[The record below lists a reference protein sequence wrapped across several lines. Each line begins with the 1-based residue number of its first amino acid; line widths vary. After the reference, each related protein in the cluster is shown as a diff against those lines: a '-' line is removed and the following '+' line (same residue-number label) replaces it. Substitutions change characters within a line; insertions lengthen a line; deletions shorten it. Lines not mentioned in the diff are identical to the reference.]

1 MPILARHYAGRFL
14 AHFFGA
20 LMILAAF
27 LVIVELL
34 LDLEEILE
42 AETTFLGILGL
53 VVTRITAFYLPYLVP
68 FAAFI
73 GAFLTAGLAAR
84 AREITA
90 MKAGGI
96 SPMSVAWAMLA
107 IATWISVVSFVV
119 DETAVRWAE
128 SDLRSRETGEATT
141 IAVRHGRI
149 WYHTGRYIYNIQAI
163 DGHVV
168 RGVRLYERDELGRL
182 ARLIEA
188 RSGRETEPSRWRFDD
203 ATLRTFDPDR
213 PRTPPTVTEADQVE
227 IALAPERSPNVL
239 RESLLEEPI
248 WVLLGEAGDTHPSV
262 RATIHQRL
270 SQVPLSLAF
279 VLLAIPL
286 GFSVER
292 VRNLAKPALEGS
304 LAIGALLSMRE
315 YAAKLAGADGG
326 AWLLWATLIGF
337 ALYAGFRL
345 LRIDR

>member
-14 AHFFGA
+14 VHFFGA
-20 LMILAAF
+20 LTILATF

-42 AETTFLGILGL
+42 AESTMLGMLGL
-53 VVTRITAFYLPYLVP
+53 VVTRITAYYLPYLVP

-84 AREITA
+84 SREITA
-90 MKAGGI
+90 MKAGGV
-96 SPMSVAWAMLA
+96 SPMTVAWGMLA
-107 IATWISVVSFVV
+107 IAAWISVVAFVV

-128 SDLRSRETGEATT
+128 ADLRSRKTGEATT

-149 WYHTGRYIYNIQAI
+149 WYHTGRYIYNIKAI
-163 DGHVV
+163 DGDNVH
-168 RGVRLYERDELGRL
+168 GVRIYERDRLGRM

-188 RSGRETEPSRWRFDD
+188 RTGRKAVEPLWRFED
-203 ATLRTFDPDR
+203 ATVRDFDPDR
-213 PRTPPTVTEADQVE
+213 PRTPPKVTEAASVE
-227 IALAPERSPNVL
+227 VALAPDQSPHVL

-248 WVLLGEAGDTHPSV
+248 WVLVGEAGSAHPSV
-262 RATIHQRL
+262 RATIHRRL

-279 VLLAIPL
+279 VLLAVPL

-304 LAIGALLSMRE
+304 LAVGALLSTRE
-315 YAAKLAGADGG
+315 YAAQLAGSHGSP
-326 AWLLWATLIGF
+326 WLLWATLGIF
-337 ALYAGFRL
+337 AAYAAFRL
-345 LRIDR
+345 YRSPR